1 MEAKKDGRVA
11 TKTAR
16 LDSDGLNLRESLF
29 VRLYLSNGGNGKDA
43 SERAGYRRDG
53 GTQACELLKK
63 PHIAKVI
70 DRERRKILS
79 ELDASAVRVT
89 KELCR
94 VAFLDVRSLFDK
106 NGMLK
111 PIPQLNAD
119 AAACIGSF
127 DFRRTLKKGAVSKIR
142 LWSKL
147 AALEMLGR
155 WLKMWHGEGGD
166 QNERDRLDEV
176 IDAIRNSPAG
186 TTRKA
191 KKGDDE

>member
-1 MEAKKDGRVA
+1 MPTAKRKS
-11 TKTAR
+11 AR
-16 LDSDGLNLRESLF
+16 LDEDGLDLRAALF
-29 VRLYLSNGGNGKDA
+29 VRLYLSNGGNGADA
-43 SERAGYRRDG
+43 SRRAGYKREG
-53 GTQACELLKK
+53 NVQACELLKRPEIK
-63 PHIAKVI
+63 KVI

-79 ELDASAVRVT
+79 ELDAEASRVV
-89 KELCR
+89 KELAR

-166 QNERDRLDEV
+166 ESERDRLDEV
-176 IDAIRNSPAG
+176 VEAIRNSPAG
-186 TTRKA
+186 IAQQRKRTS
-191 KKGDDE
+191 KEDD

>member
-1 MEAKKDGRVA
+1 
-11 TKTAR
+11 
-16 LDSDGLNLRESLF
+16 LF
-29 VRLYLSNGGNGKDA
+29 VRFWLSNGGNGKDA
-43 SERAGYRRDG
+43 SERAGYRREG
-53 GTQACELLKK
+53 SVQAAELLKK

-79 ELDASAVRVT
+79 ELDAEATRVI
-89 KELCR
+89 KELAR
-94 VAFLDVRSLFDK
+94 IAFLDVRSLFDK

-166 QNERDRLDEV
+166 ENERDRLDEV
-176 IDAIRNSPAG
+176 IDAIRQSPAG
-186 TTRKA
+186 TAQQRKRTS
-191 KKGDDE
+191 KEEDD